1 MKPILY
7 PYIFSYNRYNLNT
20 KMRLRSFQT
29 THTFQNS
36 FSKHMKWL
44 EMWESLHLFIGL
56 FYTQKINVIFFQ
68 KFCKKSRSH
77 TNLKTHFFRGWS
89 LESKNAFCKILTR
102 QVDKLQKQYFSA
114 QSLDKCYCWFIQ
126 ERRLDLTCYDPII
139 KTCVKNKIRF
149 ISVKKILC

>member
-1 MKPILY
+1 M
-7 PYIFSYNRYNLNT
+7 FTNLFRRWGHFKLPT
-20 KMRLRSFQT
+20 L
-29 THTFQNS
+29 
-36 FSKHMKWL
+36 SKTVFLNIWNVRVL
-44 EMWESLHLFIGL
+44 APFYRP

-139 KTCVKNKIRF
+139 KTCVKNKLN
-149 ISVKKILC
+149 ISVKKVVC